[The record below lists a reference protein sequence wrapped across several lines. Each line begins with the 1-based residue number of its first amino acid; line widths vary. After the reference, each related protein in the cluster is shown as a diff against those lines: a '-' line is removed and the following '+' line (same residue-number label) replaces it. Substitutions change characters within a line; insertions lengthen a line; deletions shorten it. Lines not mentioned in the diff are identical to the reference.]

1 MPRCILSGQGRSTFT
16 EELAD
21 GRYIRIDSGGLAIV
35 DESIGAGPY
44 TITFNEEEEG
54 DTPSGGITEA
64 EADAK
69 YVPLT
74 RTINGEAL
82 SSDITLSAEDVNAV
96 PTTRTINGQALS
108 SDISLTAND
117 VGARSDTW
125 LPTAEEIGARPNTW
139 TPTAEEV
146 GARPSTW
153 TPTAEDIG
161 AMTETQAD
169 GKYLPL
175 AGGTLT
181 GSLTLSGEP
190 TTNLQ
195 AATKAYVDTSIQSAI
210 LDSWEASY

>member
-1 MPRCILSGQGRSTFT
+1 MPKCILSGQGRSTFT
-16 EELAD
+16 QELAD

-35 DESIGAGPY
+35 GESIGAGPY

-82 SSDITLSAEDVNAV
+82 SSNITLSAEDVSAV

-146 GARPSTW
+146 
-153 TPTAEDIG
+153 G

>member
-21 GRYIRIDSGGLAIV
+21 GRYIRIDSGGSAIV

-54 DTPSGGITEA
+54 GTPSGGITEA

-82 SSDITLSAEDVNAV
+82 SSDITLSADNVNAV
-96 PTTRTINGQALS
+96 PTTRTINGQTLS
-108 SDISLTAND
+108 SDITLTATD

-125 LPTAEEIGARPNTW
+125 LPTAEEIGARP
-139 TPTAEEV
+139 
-146 GARPSTW
+146 STW
-153 TPTAEDIG
+153 TPTANDIG
-161 AMTETQAD
+161 AMTEAQAD

-181 GSLTLSGEP
+181 GSLTLSGNP
-190 TTNLQ
+190 TTNSQ